1 LIPTSAN
8 IFVDESHLFLK
19 ENARIIENKAI
30 LPSEILKRFTRVY
43 MLSATFG
50 GQQGIA
56 EL

>member
-1 LIPTSAN
+1 MIPTSAN